1 VGAITS
7 IFLVQAWFPGSYP
20 VYSYNSVA
28 WSLSCE
34 AFFYA
39 LLPLLL
45 FVSAAWGGR
54 KVVGTTV
61 AILGAGLLA
70 TVILVHTGHGT
81 GIAYHD
87 PLVRL
92 PEFIVGVLLGV
103 LVLRGWRPS
112 FPMWQAL
119 ALVIVSAAAAHHW
132 AVFFKQPLNDYLLL
146 PGIVGLLLSGIGL
159 DLRGRRGLLT
169 ARVSVYLGELSF
181 CFYLIHLLVLFAV
194 VRAAGWS
201 HERFSVA
208 GGVLP
213 LATALAASIGAAA
226 VMHHSIELPMQRIL
240 RPRRPAPVPT

>member
-1 VGAITS
+1 MI
-7 IFLVQAWFPGSYP
+7 
-20 VYSYNSVA
+20 
-28 WSLSCE
+28 
-34 AFFYA
+34 
-39 LLPLLL
+39 
-45 FVSAAWGGR
+45 AA
-54 KVVGTTV
+54 T
-61 AILGAGLLA
+61 AACLGAGLVA

-92 PEFIVGVLLGV
+92 PEFIVGVALGL

-119 ALVIVSAAAAHHW
+119 TLVVVSAAAAHHW
-132 AVFFKQPLNDYLLL
+132 ALFFKQPLNDYLLL

-159 DLRGRRGLLT
+159 DLRGKRGLLT
-169 ARVSVYLGELSF
+169 ARASVYLGELSF

-201 HERFSVA
+201 HERFSVV
-208 GGVLP
+208 GGVVP
-213 LATALAASIGAAA
+213 LVTVLAASIGAAA

-240 RPRRPAPVPT
+240 RPRREAPVPS